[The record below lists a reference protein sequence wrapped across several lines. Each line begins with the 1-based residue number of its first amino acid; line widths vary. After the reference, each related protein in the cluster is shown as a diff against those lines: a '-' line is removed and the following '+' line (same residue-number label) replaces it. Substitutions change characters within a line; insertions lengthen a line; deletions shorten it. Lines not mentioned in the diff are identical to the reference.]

1 MHRGI
6 KMNDMAEGLELR
18 DHGVN
23 LTTIKNAD
31 WMTKAM
37 GCVELARKYLE
48 LPAVNADIL
57 RAVVVEWIGEPKSP
71 NAWGALF
78 RHLEDSGKLKYTG
91 HHTRSTRKAA
101 RGRQIPVWRWA

>member
-1 MHRGI
+1 
-6 KMNDMAEGLELR
+6 MNDMAEGLALR

-31 WMTKAM
+31 WMAKALV
-37 GCVELARKYLE
+37 CVELARKYLE
-48 LPAVNADIL
+48 LEAFNSDIL
-57 RAVVVEWIGEPKSP
+57 RRTIVEWIGEPTSP

-78 RHLEDSGKLKYTG
+78 RYLQEAGKVRYTG
-91 HHTRSTRKAA
+91 VHTRSTRKAA

>member
-1 MHRGI
+1 M
-6 KMNDMAEGLELR
+6 
-18 DHGVN
+18 N

-57 RAVVVEWIGEPKSP
+57 RVVVVEWIGEPKSP

-91 HHTRSTRKAA
+91 VHTRSTRKAA